1 MPTDSMLSLT
11 VGKLTLAL
19 CLQTACYHWQ
29 WADSHWHYAWRQHA
43 ITDSGQTHTGTMPTD
58 SMLSLTVGRL
68 TLALCLRTACYHWQ
82 WADSHWHYAWRQ
94 HAITDSGQTHT
105 GTMPTDSM
113 LSLTVGRLTLA
124 LCLETACY
132 HWQWANSHWH
142 YAYGQHAIT
151 DSGQTHTGTMPTD
164 SMDGQ
169 THTHYSDV
177 IMSTV
182 ASQITSLM
190 IVYSIVYS
198 GGDQRKHQSSASLDF
213 VQGIC
218 RWPVNSPHKRPVTR
232 KMFPSNDVIMLAL
245 CLETA
250 YSMII

>member
-1 MPTDSMLSLT
+1 MPGHSMLSLT

-19 CLQTACYHWQ
+19 CLETACYHWQ
-29 WADSHWHYAWRQHA
+29 WADSHWHYAYGQHA

-58 SMLSLTVGRL
+58 SMLSLTVGKL

-82 WADSHWHYAWRQ
+82 WADSHWHYAYRQ
-94 HAITDSGQTHT
+94 HAITDSGQTHTGTMPGDSMLSLTVGRLTLALCLQTAWYHWQWADSHWHYAWRLHAITDSRQTHT

-142 YAYGQHAIT
+142 YAWRQHAIT

-164 SMDGQ
+164 SML
-169 THTHYSDV
+169 SL
-177 IMSTV
+177 TV
-182 ASQITSLM
+182 GRLT
-190 IVYSIVYS
+190 
-198 GGDQRKHQSSASLDF
+198 
-213 VQGIC
+213 
-218 RWPVNSPHKRPVTR
+218 
-232 KMFPSNDVIMLAL
+232 LAL
-245 CLETA
+245 CLQTTC
-250 YSMII
+250 YYWQ